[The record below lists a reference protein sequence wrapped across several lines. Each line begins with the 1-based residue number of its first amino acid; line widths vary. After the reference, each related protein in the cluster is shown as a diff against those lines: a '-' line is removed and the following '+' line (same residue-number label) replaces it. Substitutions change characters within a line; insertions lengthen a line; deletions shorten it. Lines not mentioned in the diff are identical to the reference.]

1 MSKKP
6 EFSHPVQIETLTE
19 PKTFEIKASSDQYGP
34 LAARLG
40 IEELRAFSACLT
52 VSPGEKGAVVRL
64 TGTIEADIAQ
74 KCVVTLKP
82 VESHISA
89 SLDILY
95 SPHIPDANDGDPD
108 EEKEPKEQ
116 ETKGFMGDA
125 PESLEGSTL
134 DIGEAAVQT
143 LSLEIDPFPRA
154 SGAQWQPPED
164 GGTPTEPKEPK
175 GPFAKLA
182 ELKGKMTETPEK

>member
-6 EFSHPVQIETLTE
+6 EFSHPVQIETLAD
-19 PKTFEIKASSDQYGP
+19 PKTFTIEASPDQYGP

-40 IEELRAFSACLT
+40 IEGLRSFSACLS
-52 VSPGEKGAVVRL
+52 VSPGEKGALVRL
-64 TGTIEADIAQ
+64 TGTIEADITQ
-74 KCVVTLKP
+74 KCVVTLEP

-95 SPHIPDANDGDPD
+95 RPHGPDADDRDPD
-108 EEKEPKEQ
+108 EEKEPKDH
-116 ETKGFMGDA
+116 ETEGFMGDA
-125 PESLEGSTL
+125 PESLEGGIL

-154 SGAQWQPPED
+154 SGAQWTPPED
-164 GGTPTEPKEPK
+164 EGTPTEPKEPK

-182 ELKGKMTETPEK
+182 ELKGKMTEIPDK